1 MDTMRERVARSQST
15 TLAITLMPPMS
26 SSTVTSKDRGMEAR
40 VTKRVKDAKDTGQ
53 TGNEV
58 RKGCALATCANHN
71 RLLLPPSSRM
81 KVETSS
87 HDGPVYSFS
96 SMQELHR

>member
-1 MDTMRERVARSQST
+1 MKDSMREGRAKSEHNASYR
-15 TLAITLMPPMS
+15 ACA
-26 SSTVTSKDRGMEAR
+26 TSVFIDSHFERQAMEAQ
-40 VTKRVKDAKDTGQ
+40 VTKRVKDEKDTGQ

-58 RKGCALATCANHN
+58 RKGCALARCANHN
-71 RLLLPPSSRM
+71 KLLLPPSSRT

-96 SMQELHR
+96 